1 MEGNTV
7 LLTENLMKLLTIVIL
22 SGVIFAK
29 ISKKLH
35 MPDVVLFIIAGVLVG
50 PSVLNLVNFDSYPVA
65 NQLILTFGAAYILY
79 DGGREI
85 SLKVL
90 NKVKVSVAALAT
102 LGVIISSFITAFFA
116 YKVLHIDFIYALLLG
131 SVIASTDP
139 SVLVPLFKNMNIS
152 PKLKQTIIS
161 ESAFND
167 AAGAIITFAII
178 GIISGGSFSLGHSIW
193 DLLKEAGGGIL
204 VGGILGYISTS
215 LVSNSKLGL
224 LKGYAGEIAIAAVLG
239 SYVVSVYLGFSGFMA
254 VFIVGMVCG
263 NKEVFNIVPVEEE
276 SYELHLKFKE
286 VTISVLRIMIFVIL
300 GVQMNFAVLSKY
312 WLGALLTVLGFVFIA
327 RPVSVLLSVKL
338 DRKAGWNLREIA
350 YLMWTRET
358 GVIPAALAG
367 MLIAMKI
374 QHAEIISA
382 VTSMAIIITLTFQAS
397 TAQYFAKVLK
407 LDIREEAK
415 DHNEDYAEE
424 KLLVS

>member
-7 LLTENLMKLLTIVIL
+7 LLAENLMKLLFIIII
-22 SGVIFAK
+22 SGVVFAK
-29 ISKKLH
+29 IGKKIK
-35 MPDVVLFIIAGVLVG
+35 MPDVVLFIIAGIIVG
-50 PSVLNLVNFDSYPVA
+50 PSVLNLVDFSSYPIE

-85 SLKVL
+85 QLKVL
-90 NKVKVSVAALAT
+90 NEVKGSVAVLAT
-102 LGVIISSFITAFFA
+102 AGVIISAFITGFFA

-167 AAGAIITFAII
+167 AVGAIMTFAII
-178 GIISGGSFSLGHSIW
+178 GIISGGSFSLGHSIIE
-193 DLLKEAGGGIL
+193 LLKEAGGGTV
-204 VGGILGYISTS
+204 VGAIFGFLGTA
-215 LVSNSKLGL
+215 LVSEAKVGVLR
-224 LKGYAGEIAIAAVLG
+224 GYAGEVAVALVLA
-239 SYVVSVYLGFSGFMA
+239 SYVTAVHFGFSGFMA

-263 NKEVFNIVPVEEE
+263 NKKMFGLASVDEE
-276 SYELHLKFKE
+276 SYELHSKFKE
-286 VTISVLRIMIFVIL
+286 VTISMLRIMIFVLL
-300 GVQMNFAVLSKY
+300 GVQMNFAILSKY
-312 WLGALLTVLGFVFIA
+312 WGKALIIVLGFVFIA
-327 RPVSVLLSVKL
+327 RPVSVLFSVIF
-338 DRKAGWNLREIA
+338 DRKAKWNIREIA

-367 MLIAMKI
+367 MLISMKI
-374 QHAEIISA
+374 QNADIISA

-397 TAQYFAKVLK
+397 TAKYFAKILK
-407 LDIREEAK
+407 LDIDSGENKEQSDKVA
-415 DHNEDYAEE
+415 A
-424 KLLVS
+424 